1 MHLDS
6 EAWSCRQCGSDCIG
20 GKPDHLVCYQC
31 AADLNPDVLAGM
43 LDRIAASGDDLREVT
58 DHDR

>member
-6 EAWSCRQCGSDCIG
+6 EAWSCRQCGSDWIG

-43 LDRIAASGDDLREVT
+43 LDRIAASEDNLREATGDDR
-58 DHDR
+58 